1 MSRPVQ
7 RHNRVA
13 KHLRTGGTVRV
24 ETAEAFAAY
33 LERFG
38 QVLSERNV
46 AVLDEATALA
56 MDSIVDGSPLTGA
69 PGQPVDTAELRDSW
83 TAVPEG
89 PATRLIKSD
98 AIHALAVE
106 YNWGGV
112 SYQNHGPHSRAL
124 TVHGFPRILDA
135 AVRQVVGSGG

>member
-1 MSRPVQ
+1 MSRPTQ
-7 RHNRVA
+7 AHNRVP
-13 KHLRTGGTVRV
+13 KHLRTGGTVRA

-33 LERFG
+33 LERYG
-38 QVLSERNV
+38 QSLSEINT

-56 MDSIVDGSPLTGA
+56 LSSIVEGSALSGA

-83 TAVPEG
+83 TAVAEG

-98 AIHALAVE
+98 AVHAIAVE

-112 SYQNHGPHSRAL
+112 QYQNHGPHSRAL
-124 TVHGFPRILDA
+124 TVHAFPRILDH
-135 AVRQVVGSGG
+135 AVNTVVGP